1 MTFACAITHQKHLA
15 QAGRSLG
22 AVRGVQWT
30 FSIHSAYLLKSQS
43 ENKKFSWSVWN
54 LFNFIFQILQTGLQ
68 SSVLKYKAL
77 CSQTKTIFYFCNNC
91 IYQTFQI
98 DSWKI
103 YSQRSITIHKIWWF
117 HLYLDYLLKGA
128 WSFLFSF
135 FSKLLR
141 FWYHKNCHI
150 FLIIILKFHALIPL
164 RLEENCKNSPILL
177 IWW

>member
-1 MTFACAITHQKHLA
+1 MVIYANWRENDGVDLNFFASKE
-15 QAGRSLG
+15 
-22 AVRGVQWT
+22 
-30 FSIHSAYLLKSQS
+30 AYLIVRLLEKITVKKAEAKVVKCAKNKSWVPTNPPLS
-43 ENKKFSWSVWN
+43 
-54 LFNFIFQILQTGLQ
+54 
-68 SSVLKYKAL
+68 
-77 CSQTKTIFYFCNNC
+77 
-91 IYQTFQI
+91 
-98 DSWKI
+98 
-103 YSQRSITIHKIWWF
+103 
-117 HLYLDYLLKGA
+117 LKGA